1 MRAAPRRACC
11 PLDVSSRARGLTA
24 MYRFLRFSCIAA
36 ILAVSIVP
44 LAHSLEKQPASVY
57 HARRAALAAK
67 LHGGV
72 AVLFAAEEPQLDF
85 KPYRQDA
92 DFYYLTGWN
101 EPGAALLIVGD
112 AGQTQNT
119 GVQSAGTPALRAYK
133 EILFLPTRDLRMEKY
148 TGAKL
153 DAASPNVA
161 ITAGVDEVQAMT
173 EMATVLNRLIA
184 ADRRLARSVW
194 TQPESQQAKALLG
207 YTAVTLGMDAS
218 DPSRDVTAL
227 TQQLRAV
234 KDDGEIA
241 LLRKASDASI
251 EAQRVMMKAVK
262 PGVTERALAGKMTAV
277 WMEDG
282 CERASYAPIVGSGIN
297 STILHYSE
305 NTRTLE
311 DGDILLVDAA
321 CEYSMYASDITRT
334 VPVNGHF
341 TPRQREIYNIVLG
354 AQQAAIDAFVAG
366 KSKINDRDRR
376 DQDSLDNAAYNYIN
390 THGKDLHGQPLG
402 QYWLHGLGHLV
413 GIDVH
418 DPADYPALLK
428 PGMVFTIEPGV
439 YIPEEK
445 LGVRIECVFLVGAD
459 GKLIDLVAA
468 LPHTAED
475 VEAAMQG
482 K

>member
-1 MRAAPRRACC
+1 MCRVTRFTSIAVLTFVLLALAPLTRA
-11 PLDVSSRARGLTA
+11 
-24 MYRFLRFSCIAA
+24 
-36 ILAVSIVP
+36 
-44 LAHSLEKQPASVY
+44 LEKQPAAVY

-67 LHGGV
+67 LNGGV
-72 AVLFAAEEPQLDF
+72 AVLFAAEEPLLDF
-85 KPYRQDA
+85 MPYRQDE

-101 EPGAALLIVGD
+101 EPGAALLVVGD
-112 AGQTQNT
+112 APG
-119 GVQSAGTPALRAYK
+119 AAAPRAYR

-148 TGAKL
+148 TGIKL
-153 DAASPNVA
+153 DAATPGA
-161 ITAGVDEVQAMT
+161 AQTAGVDAVQPMT
-173 EMATVLNRLIA
+173 GLPVVLNSLID
-184 ADRRLARSVW
+184 ADRRLMRNVW
-194 TQPESQQAKALLG
+194 AQPEAPQARALASF
-207 YTAVTLGMDAS
+207 TAVTLGQDANA
-218 DPSRDVTAL
+218 PLRDVTAL
-227 TQQLRAV
+227 TAQLRAV
-234 KDDGEIA
+234 KDAGEIE
-241 LLRKASDASI
+241 LLKKASAASI
-251 EAQRVMMKAVK
+251 AGQLVMMKAVK
-262 PGVTERALAGKMTAV
+262 PGMTERALAGEMTAA
-277 WMEDG
+277 WMEAG
-282 CERASYAPIVGSGIN
+282 CERPSYAPIVGSGIN
-297 STILHYSE
+297 STTLHYSE
-305 NTRTLE
+305 NSRTME

-341 TPRQREIYNIVLG
+341 TPRQREIYNVVRG

-376 DQDSLDNAAYNYIN
+376 DPDSLDTAAYNYIN
-390 THGKDLHGQPLG
+390 SHGKSLDGKPLG

-418 DPADYPALLK
+418 DPAEYPALLK

-445 LGVRIECVFLVGAD
+445 IGVRLECVFLVGAD
-459 GKLIDLVAA
+459 GKLIDLTAA

>member
-1 MRAAPRRACC
+1 M
-11 PLDVSSRARGLTA
+11 LK
-24 MYRFLRFSCIAA
+24 FLRSSCVAA
-36 ILAVSIVP
+36 ILAALLAP
-44 LAHSLEKQPASVY
+44 LAHSLEKQPAAVY
-57 HARRAALAAK
+57 RARRVALAAR

-72 AVLFAAEEPQLDF
+72 AVLFAAQEAQLDLT
-85 KPYRQDA
+85 PYRQDE

-112 AGQTQNT
+112 VGQARTTGAQTAG
-119 GVQSAGTPALRAYK
+119 APAAREYK

-153 DAASPNVA
+153 DAASPGVA
-161 ITAGVDEVQAMT
+161 EAAGVDAVQPMT
-173 EMATVLNRLIA
+173 ELVGVLNRLIDG
-184 ADRRLARSVW
+184 DRRLARNIW
-194 TQPESQQAKALLG
+194 AQPEAPQAKALVG
-207 YTAVTLGMDAS
+207 FTRATLGMDAS
-218 DPSRDVTAL
+218 DSARDVTAL
-227 TQQLRAV
+227 TAELRVV
-234 KDDGEIA
+234 KDEGEIA
-241 LLRKASDASI
+241 LLKKAADASI
-251 EAQRVMMKAVK
+251 VAQRAMMRAVK
-262 PGVTERALAGKMTAV
+262 PGVTERALAGKMTAA
-277 WMEDG
+277 WMENG

-297 STILHYSE
+297 STVLHYSE
-305 NTRTLE
+305 DARTLE

-341 TPRQREIYNIVLG
+341 TARQREIYNIVLG

-376 DQDSLDNAAYNYIN
+376 DPDSLDNAAYNYIN
-390 THGKDLHGQPLG
+390 THGKSLKGEPLG
-402 QYWLHGLGHLV
+402 QYWLHGLGHMV

-418 DPADYPALLK
+418 DPADYPAVLK

-445 LGVRIECVFLVGAD
+445 IGVRIECDFLVGAD
-459 GKLIDLVAA
+459 GKLIDLDAA

-482 K
+482 R

>member
-1 MRAAPRRACC
+1 MRE
-11 PLDVSSRARGLTA
+11 LSRLSLTA
-24 MYRFLRFSCIAA
+24 ALVFA
-36 ILAVSIVP
+36 ILAPAAP
-44 LAHSLEKQPASVY
+44 LAHSLEKQPSSVY
-57 HARRAALAAK
+57 RARRVALAAE

-72 AVLFAAEEPQLDF
+72 AVLFAAEEPVLDF
-85 KPYRQDA
+85 MPYRQDE

-112 AGQTQNT
+112 APQAQT
-119 GVQSAGTPALRAYK
+119 PRAYK

-153 DAASPNVA
+153 DAASPNVVEA
-161 ITAGVDEVQAMT
+161 TGVDSAQPMT
-173 EMATVLNRLIA
+173 ELPVVLNRLI
-184 ADRRLARSVW
+184 DSERRLNIW
-194 TQPESQQAKALLG
+194 TQPDSAQAKALVG
-207 YTAVTLGMDAS
+207 FTAATLGQDA
-218 DPSRDVTAL
+218 PTQTRDVTTL
-227 TQQLRAV
+227 TQQLRVV
-234 KDDGEIA
+234 KDAGEIE
-241 LLRKASDASI
+241 LLKKATAASI
-251 EAQRVMMKAVK
+251 DAQRVMMTLAK
-262 PGVTERALAGKMTAV
+262 PGVTERALAGKMTAT
-277 WMEDG
+277 WMAEG
-282 CERASYAPIVGSGIN
+282 CERPAYAPIVGSGIN

-376 DQDSLDNAAYNYIN
+376 DPDSLDNAAYNYIN

-402 QYWLHGLGHLV
+402 QYWLHGLGHMM

-418 DPADYPALLK
+418 DPADYPAVLK

-445 LGVRIECVFLVGAD
+445 LGVRLECDFLVGAD
-459 GKLIDLVAA
+459 GKLIDLDAA

-475 VEAAMQG
+475 IEAAMRG

>member
-1 MRAAPRRACC
+1 MQRT
-11 PLDVSSRARGLTA
+11 SRSA
-24 MYRFLRFSCIAA
+24 SIAA
-36 ILAVSIVP
+36 LLFVISALIAP
-44 LAHSLEKQPASVY
+44 LAHSLEKPPSSVY
-57 HARRAALAAK
+57 HARRVALAAK
-67 LHGGV
+67 LDGGV
-72 AVLFAAEEPQLDF
+72 AVLFAAEEPLLDF
-85 KPYRQDA
+85 MPYRQDE

-101 EPGAALLIVGD
+101 EPGAALLIV
-112 AGQTQNT
+112 AETGQA
-119 GVQSAGTPALRAYK
+119 QSAGAPTPHSYR

-153 DAASPNVA
+153 DAASPNVVEA
-161 ITAGVDEVQAMT
+161 TGVDNAQQLT
-173 EMATVLNRLIA
+173 ELPGVLNRLIDG
-184 ADRRLARSVW
+184 DRRLLRNVW
-194 TQPESQQAKALLG
+194 AQPESAQAKALVGL
-207 YTAVTLGMDAS
+207 TAATLGQDTNAIT
-218 DPSRDVTAL
+218 PHDVTAV
-227 TQQLRAV
+227 TQQLRVV
-234 KDDGEIA
+234 KDEGEIA
-241 LLRKASDASI
+241 LLKKAANASI
-251 EAQRVMMKAVK
+251 DAQRVMMRATK
-262 PGVTERALAGKMTAV
+262 PGVTERALAGKMTAA

-297 STILHYSE
+297 STTLHYSE

-334 VPVNGHF
+334 LPVNGHF

-354 AQQAAIDAFVAG
+354 AQRAAIDAFVAG
-366 KSKINDRDRR
+366 RSKINDRDRR
-376 DQDSLDNAAYNYIN
+376 DPDSLDNAAYNYIN

-402 QYWLHGLGHLV
+402 QYWLHGLGHMV
-413 GIDVH
+413 GINVH
-418 DPADYPALLK
+418 DPAEYPALLK

-468 LPHTAED
+468 LPHSAED
-475 VEAAMQG
+475 VEAAMHG

>member
-1 MRAAPRRACC
+1 MRN
-11 PLDVSSRARGLTA
+11 VSR
-24 MYRFLRFSCIAA
+24 IAA
-36 ILAVSIVP
+36 VATLVFAIIASVSP
-44 LAHSLEKQPASVY
+44 TAQALEKQPSSVY
-57 HARRAALAAK
+57 HARRVALAAK

-85 KPYRQDA
+85 MPYRQDE

-101 EPGAALLIVGD
+101 QPGAALMIV
-112 AGQTQNT
+112 AEAEQNT
-119 GVQSAGTPALRAYK
+119 TGSGAMVATSAARTYK

-153 DAASPNVA
+153 DAVSPGVTEA
-161 ITAGVDEVQAMT
+161 TGVDAAQPLT
-173 EMATVLNRLIA
+173 ELPAVLNKLIA
-184 ADRRLARSVW
+184 DDRRLFRNVW
-194 TQPESQQAKALLG
+194 AQPGSAQAKALASM
-207 YTAVTLGMDAS
+207 TAVTLGQDTDS
-218 DPSRDVTAL
+218 IPPRDVTTL
-227 TQQLRAV
+227 TQQLRVV
-234 KDDGEIA
+234 KDAGEIA
-241 LLRKASDASI
+241 LLKKAADASI
-251 EAQRVMMKAVK
+251 DAQRVMMLATK
-262 PGVTERALAGKMTAV
+262 PGVTERALAGKMTAA
-277 WMEDG
+277 WMENG

-297 STILHYSE
+297 STTLHYSE

-311 DGDILLVDAA
+311 EGDILLVDAA

-334 VPVNGHF
+334 IPVNGHF

-376 DQDSLDNAAYNYIN
+376 DPDSLDNAAYNYIN

-402 QYWLHGLGHLV
+402 QYWLHGLGHMV
-413 GIDVH
+413 GINVH
-418 DPADYPALLK
+418 DPSDYPAVLK

-445 LGVRIECVFLVGAD
+445 IGVRIECVFLVGSD

-475 VEAAMQG
+475 VEAAMRE

>member
-1 MRAAPRRACC
+1 MN
-11 PLDVSSRARGLTA
+11 
-24 MYRFLRFSCIAA
+24 RFFRFGCIAA
-36 ILAVSIVP
+36 ILAISLVP
-44 LAHSLEKQPASVY
+44 LAHSLEKQPAAVY
-57 HARRAALAAK
+57 RARRVALAAE
-67 LHGGV
+67 LRGSA
-72 AVLFAAEEPQLDF
+72 AVLFAALEPQLDVV
-85 KPYRQDA
+85 PYRQDE

-101 EPGAALLIVGD
+101 EPGAALLIVGE
-112 AGQTQNT
+112 AAQAQTPR
-119 GVQSAGTPALRAYK
+119 GYK

-153 DAASPNVA
+153 DAASPGA
-161 ITAGVDEVQAMT
+161 AEAAGVDAVQPMT
-173 EMATVLNRLIA
+173 ELPAVLNGLID
-184 ADRRLARSVW
+184 ADRRLARNVW
-194 TQPESQQAKALLG
+194 AQPEAPQAKALLG
-207 YTAVTLGMDAS
+207 FTAATLGMDANTVAA
-218 DPSRDVTAL
+218 RDVTGL
-227 TQQLRAV
+227 TAQLRVV
-234 KDDGEIA
+234 KDAGEIA
-241 LLRKASDASI
+241 LIKKATDASI
-251 EAQRVMMKAVK
+251 QAQRVMMKAAK
-262 PGVTERALAGKMTAV
+262 PGVTERALAGMMTAA
-277 WMEDG
+277 WMEGG

-297 STILHYSE
+297 STTLHYSE

-376 DQDSLDNAAYNYIN
+376 DPDSLDNAAYNYIN

-402 QYWLHGLGHLV
+402 QYWLHGLGHMM

-418 DPADYPALLK
+418 DPADYPAVLK
-428 PGMVFTIEPGV
+428 PGMVFTVEPGV

-445 LGVRIECVFLVGAD
+445 LGVRIECDFLVGAD
-459 GKLIDLVAA
+459 GKLIDLDAA

-475 VEAAMQG
+475 VEAAMRG

>member
-1 MRAAPRRACC
+1 MC
-11 PLDVSSRARGLTA
+11 
-24 MYRFLRFSCIAA
+24 RFFRFSCIAA
-36 ILAVSIVP
+36 ILAISLAP
-44 LAHSLEKQPASVY
+44 LAHSLEKQPAAAY
-57 HARRAALAAK
+57 RARRMALAAK

-72 AVLFAAEEPQLDF
+72 AVLFAAQEAQLDF
-85 KPYRQDA
+85 MPYRQDA

-101 EPGAALLIVGD
+101 EPGAALLIVAD
-112 AGQTQNT
+112 ADQPQTTQ
-119 GVQSAGTPALRAYK
+119 APAPRRYT

-153 DAASPNVA
+153 DAASPGVA
-161 ITAGVDEVQAMT
+161 QAAGVDAMQPMT
-173 EMATVLNRLIA
+173 ELPAVLNRLMD
-184 ADRRLARSVW
+184 ADRRLAHNVW
-194 TQPESQQAKALLG
+194 AQPDSPQAKALLEF
-207 YTAVTLGMDAS
+207 TAATLGVSA
-218 DPSRDVTAL
+218 PTASRDVTGMTA
-227 TQQLRAV
+227 QLRVV
-234 KDDGEIA
+234 KDAGEIE
-241 LLRKASDASI
+241 LLKKAADASI
-251 EAQRVMMKAVK
+251 RAQRVMMKAVK
-262 PGVTERALAGKMTAV
+262 PGVTERTLAGKMTAA
-277 WMEDG
+277 WLEGG

-297 STILHYSE
+297 STTLHYSE

-334 VPVNGHF
+334 MPVNGHF

-366 KSKINDRDRR
+366 KSKINDRDRK
-376 DQDSLDNAAYNYIN
+376 DPDSLDNAAYNYIN
-390 THGKDLHGQPLG
+390 THGNDLHGQPLG
-402 QYWLHGLGHLV
+402 QYWLHGLGHMM

-418 DPADYPALLK
+418 DPADYPAMLK

-445 LGVRIECVFLVGAD
+445 LGVRIECDFLVGAD
-459 GKLIDLVAA
+459 GKLIDLDAA

-475 VEAAMQG
+475 VEAAMRD